1 MPNFHWTTSGGESA
15 RQNLP
20 SQPELGSRMPPSSED
35 NPSPVLQTNGEG
47 VICYGNPASEPL
59 LQVWGCGLGDRLN
72 SPLQG
77 AVAEVS
83 RSGEPREVTC
93 VCGSAYYQFKLVPL
107 ASGRWVNLYGWE
119 MTADLGVS
127 ANGEG
132 MVQNLSRLWEQAKV
146 RSRNNSQ
153 ELQLKIWECLSV
165 QQHLREQ
172 QRQLNAIFQEAG
184 IGIALL
190 DREGRILR
198 TNPALQRMLERQEE
212 ELQGIAFL
220 EAIALQDALD
230 PPLAEAKAEIQAAI
244 AQCQSLPHKL
254 EVCCRNQKGISFWIS
269 LGLSVIQVAG
279 AQPPCFMVLIED
291 ISEGKLSR
299 DALQLTQFAID
310 AAADIVL
317 WILPSGQF
325 AYANEAA
332 ARALGYETQQLLG
345 RSFQEIAPDFATANW
360 DEFWQSMQQ
369 QRSFAFETRLQRGNG
384 EIFPVDLTVN
394 GIEFNHH
401 QYICAFA
408 RDITERKQTEEA
420 LRMAQERSERLLLNI
435 FPASVAKQLKQQAH
449 DNGQMGAAIAQR
461 FEDVTV
467 LFADI
472 VGFTHLCSRCTPS
485 DLVHI
490 LNDIFSTF
498 DRLTQE
504 RGLEKIK
511 TIGDAYMAVGGLPE
525 PQENNA
531 EAVAELAL
539 AMMDEAAR
547 FSVQSGEPIIL
558 RVGLATGPVVA
569 GVIGLNKFSYDLWG
583 DTVNLA
589 SRMESLGVP
598 GCIQVT
604 QQAYERL
611 RHRYVFEKR
620 GKLQV
625 KGKGE
630 TIAYL
635 LKRRR

>member
-1 MPNFHWTTSGGESA
+1 
-15 RQNLP
+15 
-20 SQPELGSRMPPSSED
+20 MPPSSED
-35 NPSPVLQTNGEG
+35 NPSPVLQTSRDG

-59 LQVWGCGLGDRLN
+59 LQAWGCQVGDRLN
-72 SPLQG
+72 PPLQ
-77 AVAEVS
+77 AAIAEVS
-83 RSGEPREVTC
+83 LSGEARDVTC
-93 VCGSAYYQFKLVPL
+93 VCGSRSYQFKVVPL

-119 MTADLGVS
+119 IAAKPQMSPTVQSLG
-127 ANGEG
+127 EK
-132 MVQNLSRLWEQAKV
+132 LSRVLDQAKV
-146 RSRNNSQ
+146 RPRNNSQ

-172 QRQLNAIFQEAG
+172 QRQLNAIFREAG

-190 DREGRILR
+190 DGEGRILR
-198 TNPALQRMLERQEE
+198 TNPALQKMLERPEE
-212 ELQGIAFL
+212 DLQGTAFL
-220 EAIALQDALD
+220 QAITLQDALD
-230 PPLAEAKAEIQAAI
+230 APLGEAEAEIQGAI
-244 AQCQSLPHKL
+244 AQRQSLPRKL
-254 EVCCRNQKGISFWIS
+254 EVCCQNQKGVSFWIS

-279 AQPPCFMVLIED
+279 AEPHCFVMLIED

-332 ARALGYETQQLLG
+332 AWALGYDADMLLG
-345 RSFQEIAPDFATANW
+345 RSFQDIAPDFATADW

-472 VGFTHLCSRCTPS
+472 VGFTNLCSRCAPS

-490 LNDIFSTF
+490 LNDIFSAF

-539 AMMDEAAR
+539 AMMNEAAR

-589 SRMESLGVP
+589 SRMESQGVP

-604 QQAYERL
+604 QEAYERL

-635 LKRRR
+635 LKQRR

>member
-1 MPNFHWTTSGGESA
+1 MPNFQWTSSGGESTHP
-15 RQNLP
+15 NL
-20 SQPELGSRMPPSSED
+20 SSEEELGSAMLPSSDD
-35 NPSPVLQTNGEG
+35 NPSPVLQTTRDG
-47 VICYGNPASEPL
+47 VIRYRNRASEPL
-59 LQVWGCGLGDRLN
+59 LRCWGCGLGDRLRG
-72 SPLQG
+72 PLLG
-77 AVAEVS
+77 AIAPMSAPTDRREMTCRAGS
-83 RSGEPREVTC
+83 RD
-93 VCGSAYYQFKLVPL
+93 YQFKLVPV
-107 ASGRWVNLYGWE
+107 ASGRLVNFYGWDITGQRQVE
-119 MTADLGVS
+119 QTLQGVS
-127 ANGEG
+127 
-132 MVQNLSRLWEQAKV
+132 QKLSYILGQRQARP
-146 RSRNNSQ
+146 RSNSQ

-172 QRQLNAIFQEAG
+172 QRQLNAIFREAG

-190 DREGRILR
+190 DGQGRILR
-198 TNPALQRMLERQEE
+198 TNPALQRMLERPEE
-212 ELQGIAFL
+212 ALQGTDLL
-220 EAIALQDALD
+220 EAITLQDALD
-230 PPLAEAKAEIQAAI
+230 APLAEAEAAIQTAI
-244 AQCQSLPHKL
+244 AQRTSLAGKL
-254 EVCCRNQKGISFWIS
+254 EVCCQNQNGVSFWIS
-269 LGLSVIQVAG
+269 LGLSVIQVVG
-279 AQPPCFMVLIED
+279 AEPHCFVVLIED

-332 ARALGYETQQLLG
+332 ARALGYDTQMLLG
-345 RSFQEIAPDFATANW
+345 RSFQDIAPDFATANW

-435 FPASVAKQLKQQAH
+435 FPASVAKQLKQQAQ
-449 DNGQMGAAIAQR
+449 DEGQMGAAIAQR

-472 VGFTHLCSRCTPS
+472 VGFTNLCSRCAPS

-525 PQENNA
+525 PQEDNA
-531 EAVAELAL
+531 EAVAELGL
-539 AMMDEAAR
+539 AMMNEAAR
-547 FSVQSGEPIIL
+547 FSAQSGEPIIL

-604 QQAYERL
+604 QETYQRL

-635 LKRRR
+635 LKERR

>member
-1 MPNFHWTTSGGESA
+1 M
-15 RQNLP
+15 
-20 SQPELGSRMPPSSED
+20 
-35 NPSPVLQTNGEG
+35 
-47 VICYGNPASEPL
+47 
-59 LQVWGCGLGDRLN
+59 DR
-72 SPLQG
+72 
-77 AVAEVS
+77 
-83 RSGEPREVTC
+83 
-93 VCGSAYYQFKLVPL
+93 
-107 ASGRWVNLYGWE
+107 W
-119 MTADLGVS
+119 
-127 ANGEG
+127 
-132 MVQNLSRLWEQAKV
+132 
-146 RSRNNSQ
+146 
-153 ELQLKIWECLSV
+153 
-165 QQHLREQ
+165 
-172 QRQLNAIFQEAG
+172 
-184 IGIALL
+184 
-190 DREGRILR
+190 
-198 TNPALQRMLERQEE
+198 
-212 ELQGIAFL
+212 
-220 EAIALQDALD
+220 
-230 PPLAEAKAEIQAAI
+230 
-244 AQCQSLPHKL
+244 
-254 EVCCRNQKGISFWIS
+254 
-269 LGLSVIQVAG
+269 
-279 AQPPCFMVLIED
+279 
-291 ISEGKLSR
+291 
-299 DALQLTQFAID
+299 
-310 AAADIVL
+310 
-317 WILPSGQF
+317 
-325 AYANEAA
+325 
-332 ARALGYETQQLLG
+332 
-345 RSFQEIAPDFATANW
+345 
-360 DEFWQSMQQ
+360 
-369 QRSFAFETRLQRGNG
+369 
-384 EIFPVDLTVN
+384 
-394 GIEFNHH
+394 
-401 QYICAFA
+401 
-408 RDITERKQTEEA
+408 
-420 LRMAQERSERLLLNI
+420 
-435 FPASVAKQLKQQAH
+435 
-449 DNGQMGAAIAQR
+449 GAAIAQR